1 MIVAN
6 ITESSYGDPP
16 SIRFSKPNT
25 WRTDRRQI
33 FLSNFD
39 QCRIK
44 MSSRQLRKLRQ
55 QQELDR
61 QETPQDDVSDDE
73 PIAKPRANLFAGF
86 ASLGDEDEA
95 EDEDPEDEPESLAE
109 VSGPPLAAAD
119 KKKSKK
125 KKKKKKNTRKEE
137 TETAV
142 PELEVDEI
150 DRALEE
156 LKLSKSAAGS
166 DRQTSETTH
175 NYERELANLLSINM
189 THLKVINEMRSLFGR
204 DIIQSANTDSDPQA
218 NQPRR
223 NMRQVQQ
230 AATLEQFLKGRPG
243 ESISDVL
250 LRGNP
255 FVQGKEHW
263 PKASAGGLTMEKVD
277 DLDDGTTEYKFTH
290 DATYAA
296 MERLFFALVQR
307 HDPMMLVQ
315 FLYRHPYHVSSLI
328 QVSKVA
334 KQDQN
339 SALAGDLCER
349 ALFTFGRVTL
359 SSFRNKLKE
368 GRARLSFRRPENRQF
383 WLAAY
388 NYLKSLVMKGTY
400 RTALEWAKLF
410 LALAP
415 EDPYGILNLIPL
427 LAIRSRESKWFSD
440 LVNHGLFSSIMALN
454 VPNREYIRQTVALAK
469 LQLKDVDGAREVIE
483 QGIGRL
489 PWLYCSLFSALNIDV
504 PKSLWAIQPLNPTDQ
519 LYTALFIHQFKDLYN
534 NTDATSLLKDV
545 ASSVPRPTDF
555 ETLPESDEVRQPIAR
570 FVYLDNTPSIMALVP
585 HTLLHVT
592 PNFDFD
598 PIPPPAE
605 ENDFSNEEQHLP
617 WRNQGPETEGRMR
630 DFIDALQEL
639 GNPGAELAP
648 WDANGDDSADEGGH
662 EEELRDQVEAINAL
676 LRQGADGAQNVPAT
690 FLERLTELFRGGP
703 RPPPTYENPDAD
715 YENEAFPE
723 ESMPGQ
729 WPDDDS
735 GDDDEMP
742 ALHPVVEDPERRG
755 ANGQGQANPRP

>member
-1 MIVAN
+1 
-6 ITESSYGDPP
+6 
-16 SIRFSKPNT
+16 
-25 WRTDRRQI
+25 
-33 FLSNFD
+33 
-39 QCRIK
+39 

-55 QQELDR
+55 QQELNQ
-61 QETPQDDVSDDE
+61 QETHPVSISEDDE

-86 ASLGDEDEA
+86 ASLGDQDEN
-95 EDEDPEDEPESLAE
+95 ENENDDEDQEDGPENITAQGD
-109 VSGPPLAAAD
+109 PPAD
-119 KKKSKK
+119 VAGKKKSKK
-125 KKKKKKNTRKEE
+125 KKKKKKTKKEE
-137 TETAV
+137 PEAV
-142 PELEVDEI
+142 AIEPDMDEI

-156 LKLSKSAAGS
+156 LKKTSAVAGS
-166 DRQTSETTH
+166 DGQLSDTTH

-189 THLKVINEMRSLFGR
+189 THLKVINEMRNLFGR

-218 NQPRR
+218 QQPRR
-223 NMRQVQQ
+223 NLRQAQQ
-230 AATLEQFLKGRPG
+230 VATLEQFLKGRPG

-263 PKASAGGLTMEKVD
+263 PKASAGGLTMEQVE
-277 DLDDGTTEYKFTH
+277 DLGDGTTEYRFSH
-290 DATYAA
+290 DSAYATQ
-296 MERLFFALVQR
+296 ERLFFALVQR

-315 FLYRHPYHVSSLI
+315 FLHKHPYHVSSLI

-400 RTALEWAKLF
+400 RTALEWAKLL

-415 EDPYGILNLIPL
+415 EDPYGILNLVPL

-440 LVNHGLFSSIMALN
+440 ILSHGLFASIMALH
-454 VPNREYIRQTVALAK
+454 VPNREYIRETVALAK
-469 LQLKDVDGAREVIE
+469 LQLKDTAAAKEILEKGMT
-483 QGIGRL
+483 RL
-489 PWLYCSLFSALNIDV
+489 PWLYCSLFSALNIDA
-504 PKSLWAIQPLNPTDQ
+504 PKSIWAIQPMNSDDQ
-519 LYTALFIHQFKDLYN
+519 LYTALYIHQFKDLWN
-534 NTDATSLLKDV
+534 NTEATSLLKDV
-545 ASSVPRPTDF
+545 ANSITRPADF
-555 ETLPESDEVRQPIAR
+555 ETLPESDKVTQSVAR
-570 FVYLDNTPSIMALVP
+570 FIYLDNTPALMASVP

-605 ENDFSNEEQHLP
+605 ENDFSNAEQRLP
-617 WRNQGPETEGRMR
+617 WRNQGSESEARMG
-630 DFIDALQEL
+630 DFLDALQAL
-639 GNPGAELAP
+639 GNPGAEFAP
-648 WDANGDDSADEGGH
+648 WNGDGDRDDDSEDDGGR
-662 EEELRDQVEAINAL
+662 EAALREQVEAVNELI
-676 LRQGADGAQNVPAT
+676 RQGTEGGAQNVPAT
-690 FLERLTELFRGGP
+690 FLQRLADMFRGDGQAAVP
-703 RPPPTYENPDAD
+703 AVLHENPDAD

-723 ESMPGQ
+723 DSMPGQ

-735 GDDDEMP
+735 DSDDNDRLAIEPGSGDTDGRATD
-742 ALHPVVEDPERRG
+742 G
-755 ANGQGQANPRP
+755 NGQANQRV